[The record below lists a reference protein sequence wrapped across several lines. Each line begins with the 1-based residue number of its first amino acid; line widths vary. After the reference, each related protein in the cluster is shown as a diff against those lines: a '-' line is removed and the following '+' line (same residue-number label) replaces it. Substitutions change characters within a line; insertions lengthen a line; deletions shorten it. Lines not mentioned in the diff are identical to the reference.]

1 MFPPHQLSWKD
12 QFYSETLVA
21 DAVLLPSAMQ
31 PRQTAASHPL
41 QIQGSD
47 AHVPH
52 HFKCVPSSLLVL
64 FCDEEDLLLGA
75 TPDQPHKGLVYCD
88 GSVGGGG
95 GEGEPEDHLLVV
107 VSCERVLGG
116 GGVAQSGETEW
127 EEGTGAKQKGKK
139 VKEKGRKTHTDMHTE
154 MRGWSLTYF
163 TH

>member
-1 MFPPHQLSWKD
+1 
-12 QFYSETLVA
+12 
-21 DAVLLPSAMQ
+21 MQ
-31 PRQTAASHPL
+31 PRQTAASRPL
-41 QIQGSD
+41 QSQGSD
-47 AHVPH
+47 THVPH

-127 EEGTGAKQKGKK
+127 G
-139 VKEKGRKTHTDMHTE
+139 GR
-154 MRGWSLTYF
+154 
-163 TH
+163 

>member
-12 QFYSETLVA
+12 QFYSETLVTG
-21 DAVLLPSAMQ
+21 AVLLPSAMQ
-31 PRQTAASHPL
+31 PRLTAASHPL
-41 QIQGSD
+41 QSQGSD
-47 AHVPH
+47 THVPH

-127 EEGTGAKQKGKK
+127 G
-139 VKEKGRKTHTDMHTE
+139 GR
-154 MRGWSLTYF
+154 
-163 TH
+163 